1 MRKWFLNWGW
11 IAVYAVVLALS
22 VLIIAAGGHEPIEEK
37 QTEKVTLTFRHFWI
51 KEHDRQMLN
60 IVEDVVAQFQE
71 KHPNVK
77 VNFEG
82 MDQTVHREQKLKS
95 EMVTGTPPD
104 MFVLFGGAEIEP
116 YVRSNRLMDLTEFV
130 EKNGLKQEF
139 QDLHLWTF
147 DQHIY
152 GLPIEGNAEPLFY
165 NKEIFDELGLEPP
178 RTLEDLNHAVRVLT
192 DHGITP
198 FALGNEERWP
208 AAIFAHYLMDRY
220 AGPGLIDELVKGD
233 ESLSF
238 QNPYYWKAFK
248 QFKAWIDEKAFYE
261 PANDLSTEEAIE
273 RFTSGEA
280 AMYLNG
286 SWDIN
291 LFHNEKAPADFQNQV
306 GVLPF
311 PSLTEGGS
319 KSIAGGYTIGIGLS
333 SNLEEAKWEAAQ
345 ELLKAFYTEE
355 VQRRIV
361 YEALRIPS
369 MKITYDSEKTGPV
382 FAQVVDMMER
392 SSQSFVPY
400 DNVLPPEV
408 NKTFL
413 KVLEE
418 MISQRATPAKALEQ
432 IQQTSE
438 QYWRLRRS
446 SLPSETAGG
455 VER

>member
-1 MRKWFLNWGW
+1 MKKWFLNWGW
-11 IAVYAVVLALS
+11 IAVYALVLAIS
-22 VLIIAAGGHEPIEEK
+22 VLIIAADGHEPIEDS
-37 QTEKVTLTFRHFWI
+37 QTEKITLTFRHFWI
-51 KEHDRQMLN
+51 KEHDSQMLD
-60 IVEDVVAQFQE
+60 IVEDVVEEFQ
-71 KHPNVK
+71 KSHPNVK

-130 EKNGLKQEF
+130 EQNGLKEEF
-139 QDLHLWTF
+139 QDLHLWTY
-147 DQHIY
+147 DDHIY
-152 GLPIEGNAEPLFY
+152 GLPIEGNAEPLYY
-165 NKEIFDELGLEPP
+165 NKEIFRELGLEPP
-178 RTLEDLNHAVRVLT
+178 QTLEDLNRVVRVL
-192 DHGITP
+192 GASRITP

-220 AGPGLIDELVKGD
+220 AGPALINALVQGE
-233 ESLSF
+233 ESRNF
-238 QNPYYWKAFK
+238 RNPGYLQAFK
-248 QFKAWIDEKAFYE
+248 QLESWIGQDAFSL

-273 RFTSGEA
+273 LFTGGKA

-286 SWDIN
+286 NWDIN

-306 GVLPF
+306 GVIPF
-311 PSLTEGGS
+311 PSLAEGGS
-319 KSIAGGYTIGIGLS
+319 QSIAGGYTIGIGLS

-345 ELLKAFYTEE
+345 DLLKVFYTEDI
-355 VQRRIV
+355 QRRIV

-369 MKITYDSEKTGPV
+369 MKITYDSDKTGPV
-382 FAQVVDMMER
+382 FAQVVELMEQ
-392 SSQSFVPY
+392 SPQSFVPY
-400 DNVLPPEV
+400 DNVLSPEV

-418 MISQRATPAKALEQ
+418 MIGGRVSPEQALDQ

-438 QYWRLRRS
+438 QYWQLRRS
-446 SLPSETAGG
+446 SLPN
-455 VER
+455 